1 MLEDILEPKEVIIFK
16 QPFRFEFHGAKF
28 DELAMTNKRIVF
40 YKRTGLVFKKDNTSS
55 TPLKNIG
62 SVHFHEKGV
71 MRKKGIL
78 ELDIGRG
85 DPIELQGNPSEI
97 KYLYNKILSNL

>member
-16 QPFRFEFHGAKF
+16 QSFSYEKF
-28 DELAMTNKRIVF
+28 NELAMTNKRIVF
-40 YKRTGLVFKKDNTSS
+40 YKRTGLIFKKDNTSS
-55 TPLKNIG
+55 IPLKNID

-71 MRKKGIL
+71 LRKKGVL
-78 ELDIGRG
+78 ELNLGRG
-85 DPIELQGNPSEI
+85 DPIGLEGHPSEI